1 MALRPAPGPA
11 ATHTQ
16 QDGSDPGTEGSRRP
30 ALPDA
35 KTLRQGE
42 EGLRL
47 LHQSREAFINSLRN
61 TGLTYAEAKTKYDN
75 CLDDQEVQLHDMLE
89 KMRYAERMHQY
100 ILHRIALQQ
109 SQDAAALRPEQA
121 AAPA

>member
-1 MALRPAPGPA
+1 MDLTQELKEA
-11 ATHTQ
+11 ADQLSLT
-16 QDGSDPGTEGSRRP
+16 RRRF
-30 ALPDA
+30 A
-35 KTLRQGE
+35 KGE

>member
-1 MALRPAPGPA
+1 MDLTQELKEA
-11 ATHTQ
+11 ADQLSLT
-16 QDGSDPGTEGSRRP
+16 RRRF
-30 ALPDA
+30 A
-35 KTLRQGE
+35 KGE

-47 LHQSREAFINSLRN
+47 LRQSRETFINSLRN

-75 CLDDQEVQLHDMLE
+75 CLDEQEAQLHDMLE
-89 KMRYAERMHQY
+89 QMRYAERMHQY

-109 SQDAAALRPEQA
+109 PQDPAALRPAQA